1 MLVCY
6 FGFMIGKDYGYLNN
20 IYFVFILVCYF
31 VFMICKVYGCLNNIY
46 FAFLFSNVYIRLLN
60 IYFVLLL
67 VYYFGFL
74 IGKVY
79 DCLNNIYFVFL
90 FSNDYIR
97 LKSIYFVLLFVCYFG
112 FLINN
117 KTYRQ
122 IELSTGFQ
130 DEFRKKWGKWD
141 RNIMYKGIETGRR
154 KCVASCTFRR
164 LFFKSA
170 HKGYLPTKVGEIS
183 SQLRY

>member
-6 FGFMIGKDYGYLNN
+6 FGFMIGKDYGCLNN

-31 VFMICKVYGCLNNIY
+31 VFMICKVYACLNNM
-46 FAFLFSNVYIRLLN
+46 S
-60 IYFVLLL
+60 
-67 VYYFGFL
+67 
-74 IGKVY
+74 
-79 DCLNNIYFVFL
+79 FVFL
-90 FSNDYIR
+90 FSNVYIR
-97 LKSIYFVLLFVCYFG
+97 LKSIYFVLLLVCYFA

-130 DEFRKKWGKWD
+130 DKFRKKWGKWD

-170 HKGYLPTKVGEIS
+170 HKGYLPTKVGKIS

>member
-46 FAFLFSNVYIRLLN
+46 FAFLFSNVYIWLLN

-97 LKSIYFVLLFVCYFG
+97 LKAYTLFYCLFVILVFWLTIKHIDKSNLAQG
-112 FLINN
+112 FRMNL
-117 KTYRQ
+117 
-122 IELSTGFQ
+122 E
-130 DEFRKKWGKWD
+130 
-141 RNIMYKGIETGRR
+141 RNGENEIET
-154 KCVASCTFRR
+154 SCT
-164 LFFKSA
+164 
-170 HKGYLPTKVGEIS
+170 KGLKQGVENV
-183 SQLRY
+183 

>member
-1 MLVCY
+1 MFVCS
-6 FGFMIGKDYGYLNN
+6 FVFLIGKDYGYLNN

-46 FAFLFSNVYIRLLN
+46 FAFLFSNIYIRLLN

-67 VYYFGFL
+67 VY
-74 IGKVY
+74 
-79 DCLNNIYFVFL
+79 
-90 FSNDYIR
+90 
-97 LKSIYFVLLFVCYFG
+97 YFG